1 MTRGPNPGSRP
12 RRIAE
17 TRRICQ
23 SGRVRSVPGSNR
35 LEADIEALRASFL
48 NREFDE
54 AEFEIDG
61 RSFAEYALVCGER
74 DARFTDPTD
83 PDFQAPPTFVSTL
96 VGGLSLPPDFPELN
110 GVTMDA
116 GKAVEWMAPIRDGAT
131 LTGKSHLHDIYEKTG
146 RSGRMVF
153 LVRRMELYD
162 PDGTHVANADTRTV
176 IRERSS

>member
-1 MTRGPNPGSRP
+1 M
-12 RRIAE
+12 
-17 TRRICQ
+17 
-23 SGRVRSVPGSNR
+23 
-35 LEADIEALRASFL
+35 EADIDALRATFL

-54 AEFEIDG
+54 ATFSIDG
-61 RSFAEYALVCGER
+61 QSFAGYARTCGVR
-74 DARFTDPTD
+74 DARFTDSTD
-83 PDFQAPPTFVSTL
+83 PNFQAPPTFVSTL

-116 GKAVEWMAPIRDGAT
+116 GKGVEWMAPIRDGAT
-131 LTGKSHLHDIYEKTG
+131 LTGKSHLHDIYAKTG

-162 PDGTHVANADTRTV
+162 QDGTHVANADTRTV